1 MGRVTML
8 GIGLTLTGAVGQ
20 EAQPLKDQ
28 KEKRSYALGVE
39 VGNTIRNRSVD
50 VDQAVLFQGIKDA
63 LSGGRALL
71 SQEEVRAVLVDLQA
85 ELKRKLDAAEAEKV
99 LAASKLAE
107 KNKSEGET
115 FLTANKTKAGVVTL
129 ESGLQYKILKAGIGK
144 RPSSDDTVVCNYR
157 ATFVDG
163 TEFNTTYKE
172 NKPVTFPLKQIIKGW
187 QEALQLMPVGSMWQ
201 LFVPS
206 QLAYGS
212 RGSGSVIGPDA
223 TLIYEVELL
232 EVKDPS
238 IAAGLTPET
247 RDALN
252 KLAAAAKQRAAD
264 ERAKAAGASPAH

>member
-187 QEALQLMPVGSMWQ
+187 QEALQLMPVGSKWQ